1 MRTQTITQALTT
13 VALAGLVVGGTPDA
27 QFISGERALLNR
39 LGPGPV
45 TSARPPYGAI
55 DPAGALLGRSAEQNG
70 FQPKRS
76 EQSNPSAA
84 RVGAE
89 MALLGRGA
97 R

>member
-27 QFISGERALLNR
+27 RFISGERALLNR
-39 LGPGPV
+39 VGAGPV
-45 TSARPPYGAI
+45 TSARPSYGPI
-55 DPAGALLGRSAEQNG
+55 DPAAALLGRSAEQNG
-70 FQPKRS
+70 FQPMRS
-76 EQSNPSAA
+76 EQSNLSAA

-89 MALLGRGA
+89 MALLGRGT